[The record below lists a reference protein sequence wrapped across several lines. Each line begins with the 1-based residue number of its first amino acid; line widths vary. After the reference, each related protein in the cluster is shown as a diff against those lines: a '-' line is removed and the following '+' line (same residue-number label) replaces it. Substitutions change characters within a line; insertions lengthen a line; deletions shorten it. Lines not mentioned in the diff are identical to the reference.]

1 MLASKNAISRK
12 YFQIMHIAIAMH
24 PFHKK
29 YVCIFSTEN
38 KVISHQWNRFL
49 LFVNT
54 DYCCWICFCVVFVD
68 FCPTDLFSKMLSY
81 AYLMIKNKNLLVVL
95 SLKFMK
101 KIRIRL
107 SNWTFVLVKKI
118 KLKKRKFR
126 CCLIVIIISFVWL
139 LSFIPWIYWFCFHTS
154 KIQMTN

>member
-81 AYLMIKNKNLLVVL
+81 AYLMMKNKNLLVVL

-107 SNWTFVLVKKI
+107 SNWTFVLVKKKI
-118 KLKKRKFR
+118 KKKKISMLSHCYYHF
-126 CCLIVIIISFVWL
+126 IGMIIILHSMNILVLF
-139 LSFIPWIYWFCFHTS
+139 SH
-154 KIQMTN
+154 IQDSND